1 MIVVTGGAGF
11 IGSNIV
17 KGLNDSG
24 ESNIIVVDNLS
35 NSEKHLNINSLSIV
49 DYLDKNDFLENLHKF
64 KDIKTI
70 FHQGA
75 CSSTIETD
83 GKYMMSNNFEYSKTL
98 LNFSLENKI
107 NFLYA
112 SSAAVYGNGN
122 KGFTEKRESEYPLN
136 IYGFSKFAFDNY
148 VRLVLPKVES
158 QVIGF
163 RYFNVYG
170 PQENHKKR
178 MASVA
183 FHLFNQ
189 IRDSGKMK
197 LFEGSSDFRRDFI
210 HVSDTVKINLHFY
223 ESKKSGIFNAGTGQ
237 ARSFYE
243 IAEIMRSLNG
253 KGKIEDITFPV
264 DLRGKY
270 QEFTEADLIN
280 LRNAGYNEE
289 FLSLEEGLH
298 QYYDVLTSNDGLY
311 EYA

>member
-24 ESNIIVVDNLS
+24 EDNILVVDNLS
-35 NSEKHLNINSLSIV
+35 NSEKHLNINSLSII
-49 DYLDKNDFLENLHKF
+49 DYLDKNDFLAKLNNF

-75 CSSTIETD
+75 CSSTTETD

-107 NFLYA
+107 DFLYA
-112 SSAAVYGNGN
+112 SSAAVYGNGDR
-122 KGFTEKRESEYPLN
+122 GFTENREAEYPLN

-148 VRLVLPKVES
+148 VRLVLPKADS
-158 QVIGF
+158 QIIGF

-197 LFEGSSDFRRDFI
+197 LFDGSNDFRRDFI

-223 ESKKSGIFNAGTGQ
+223 ESKKSGIYNAGTGQ

-243 IAEIMRSLNG
+243 IAEIMRGLNA
-253 KGKIEDITFPV
+253 KGEIEYITFPA
-264 DLRGKY
+264 DLKGKY
-270 QEFTEADLIN
+270 QEFTEADLSN
-280 LRNAGYNEE
+280 LRNAGYKEE
-289 FLSLEEGLH
+289 FISLEEGLH
-298 QYYDVLTSNDGLY
+298 QYYDVLTSSDGLY
-311 EYA
+311 T

>member
-11 IGSNIV
+11 IGSNVV

-24 ESNIIVVDNLS
+24 EDNIIVVDNLS

-64 KDIKTI
+64 NDIKTI

-75 CSSTIETD
+75 CSSTTETD
-83 GKYMMSNNFEYSKTL
+83 GKYMMSNNFEYSKIL
-98 LNFSLENKI
+98 LNFSLHNKI

-112 SSAAVYGNGN
+112 SSAAVYGND
-122 KGFTEKRESEYPLN
+122 KGFFEEREAEYPLN

-148 VRLVLPKVES
+148 VRIVLPKAES
-158 QVIGF
+158 QVVGF

-183 FHLFNQ
+183 FHFYNQ
-189 IRDSGKMK
+189 LRDSGKMK
-197 LFEGSSDFRRDFI
+197 LFEGSNNFLRDFI

-223 ESKKSGIFNAGTGQ
+223 ESKKSGIFNAGSGK

-243 IAEIMRSLNG
+243 IAEIMRGLNG
-253 KGKIEDITFPV
+253 SGEIEDIVFPA
-264 DLRGKY
+264 DLKGKY
-270 QEFTEADLIN
+270 QEFTEADLSN

-289 FLSLEEGLH
+289 FISLEEGLH

-311 EYA
+311 T

>member
-17 KGLNDSG
+17 KGLNDAG
-24 ESNIIVVDNLS
+24 EEEIIVVDNLS
-35 NSEKHLNINSLSIV
+35 NSEKHLNMNSLKIV
-49 DYLDKNDFLENLHKF
+49 DYIDKNDFLANLKNF

-75 CSSTIETD
+75 CSSTTETD
-83 GKYMMSNNFEYSKTL
+83 GKYMMTNNFEYSKNL

-112 SSAAVYGNGN
+112 SSAAVYGNGD
-122 KGFTEKRESEYPLN
+122 KGFTEKREAEYPLN

-148 VRLVLPKVES
+148 VRLVLSKAEI

-223 ESKKSGIFNAGTGQ
+223 ESKKSGIYNAGTGQ

-243 IAEIMRSLNG
+243 IAEIMQALNG
-253 KGKIEDITFPV
+253 KGEIEEIAFPE
-264 DLRGKY
+264 DLSGKY

-289 FLSLEEGLH
+289 FLSLEKGLH
-298 QYYDVLTSNDGLY
+298 QYYDLLTTNDGLY
-311 EYA
+311 I

>member
-17 KGLNDSG
+17 KGLNEAG
-24 ESNIIVVDNLS
+24 EDNIIVVDNLS
-35 NSEKHLNINSLSIV
+35 NSGKHLNLNSLSIV
-49 DYLDKNDFLENLHKF
+49 DYIDKNDFLENLNKF

-75 CSSTIETD
+75 CSSTTETD
-83 GKYMMSNNFEYSKTL
+83 GKYMMSNNFEYSKAL
-98 LNFSLENKI
+98 LNFSLDYKI

-112 SSAAVYGNGN
+112 SSASVYGNGAE
-122 KGFTEKRESEYPLN
+122 GFTEKRESEYPLN

-148 VRLVLPKVES
+148 VRLILPKAES
-158 QVIGF
+158 QVIGL

-183 FHLFNQ
+183 FHFYNQ
-189 IRDSGKMK
+189 LCNSGKMT
-197 LFEGSSDFRRDFI
+197 LFEGSNEFCRDFI
-210 HVSDTVKINLHFY
+210 HVSDTVKINLYFY
-223 ESKKSGIFNAGTGQ
+223 ETKKSGIFNAGTGK

-243 IAEIMRSLNG
+243 IAEIMKILNG
-253 KGKIEDITFPV
+253 SGEIEDVDFPS
-264 DLRGKY
+264 DLKGKY

-280 LRNAGYNEE
+280 LRNVGYKDG
-289 FLSLEEGLH
+289 FLSLEEGLN
-298 QYYDVLTSNDGLY
+298 QYYDLLTSSDGLY
-311 EYA
+311 I